1 MVYNIRI
8 RQFFL
13 IIGGTVDNSFR
24 SKKKTFKNG
33 VHPHDSKE
41 LNRDVQLSRMKTPGE
56 IVLSLS
62 QGFGAP
68 SVLIKE
74 CGALLKRGELIAEPS
89 SAMGNYIYSPVEGT
103 IKETISITLPS
114 GVNAPAVVITPSYIG
129 EDIDENDYVRLG
141 ADLSPLE
148 SIKMAGIVGLG
159 GAGFPTHIKYSI
171 KEGQKVDYF
180 IINSIECEPYLCSD
194 YRIGLEKTKECLKGI
209 QEASRILKATNTV
222 IAIEDNKKDLF
233 EKFKEA
239 ISSSD
244 DYKNITPV
252 ILKTKYPQ
260 GDEKN
265 LIATI
270 TGREVPSGKLPLDAG
285 CVVSNLGTVFAIYEA
300 IYLRKPLI
308 ERVVSVTGDGVA
320 TPKNIIAPLGVKISD
335 LVKEAGGFK
344 ENGPKKCISG
354 GPMMGFAFYNLDTPI
369 TKTTSGVTFLTE
381 VFNDKTTPCI
391 SCGRCVNACP
401 MHLLPTRLF
410 KLIANGKYKE
420 AMDENL
426 MDCRE
431 CGCCEFSC
439 PSNIKLVQGF
449 KLGKKLGRVQK

>member
-1 MVYNIRI
+1 M
-8 RQFFL
+8 
-13 IIGGTVDNSFR
+13 DKSFR

-33 VHPHDSKE
+33 VHPSDSKE
-41 LNRDVQLSRMKTPGE
+41 FNRDVLLSRIKTPDE
-56 IVLSLS
+56 IVMSLS

-68 SVLIKE
+68 SVLKKE
-74 CGALLKRGELIAEPS
+74 VGATLKRGELLAEPS
-89 SAMGNYIYSPVEGT
+89 SAMGNYIYSPVEGV
-103 IKETISITLPS
+103 IKETITLTLPTGANVPS
-114 GVNAPAVVITPSYIG
+114 VVITPSHIG
-129 EDIDENDYVRLG
+129 EDIDENDFVRLDS
-141 ADLSPLE
+141 ALSPLE
-148 SIKMAGIVGLG
+148 AIKMAGIVGLG
-159 GAGFPTHIKYSI
+159 GAGFPTHIKYLI
-171 KEGQKVDYF
+171 PDGKKVDYF
-180 IINSIECEPYLCSD
+180 IVNSIECEPYLCSD
-194 YRIGLEKTKECLKGI
+194 YRIGMEKTKECLKGI
-209 QEASRILKATNTV
+209 AECAKILKADNVV
-222 IAIEDNKKDLF
+222 IAIEDNKKDLY
-233 EKFKEA
+233 EKFKEVVA
-239 ISSSD
+239 SSA

-265 LIATI
+265 LINTI

-308 ERVVSVTGDGVA
+308 ERVVSVTGDA
-320 TPKNIIAPLGVKISD
+320 ISSPKNIIAPLGTKISA
-335 LVKEAGGFK
+335 LVNGAGGFK
-344 ENGPKKCISG
+344 ENGAKKCISG

-369 TKTTSGVTFLTE
+369 TKTTSGVTFLKD
-381 VFNDKTTPCI
+381 VFDDKTTPCI